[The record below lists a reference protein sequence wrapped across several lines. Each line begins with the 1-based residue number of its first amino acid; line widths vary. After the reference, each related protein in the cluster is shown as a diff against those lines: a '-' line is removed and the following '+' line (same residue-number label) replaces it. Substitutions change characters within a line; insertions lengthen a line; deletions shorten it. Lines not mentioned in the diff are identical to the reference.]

1 LRPAALEA
9 DSPPHRVQ
17 QIAPTP
23 NSGLGPGKPV
33 AATGTVRGVFVK
45 ICGITE
51 PEDALLAAGLG
62 ADAVGMIFAAS
73 SRRISTAAARDIIRR
88 LPPEILAVGVFRNE
102 RRERVVELA
111 NTIGLRAV
119 QLHGDESP
127 EDTRWVAARVPA
139 VIRAFS
145 VRDPALALGADY
157 GPHRL
162 LIDSPSPGSG
172 QVFDWSAVER
182 VAAGRPFILA
192 GGLTPDNVADAIE
205 LVEPWGVD
213 VATGVESSPGHK
225 DPAKVRRFIQ
235 AARRAASRRSRW
247 PVDGLEGGGSLFD
260 DGGSLFLHHRPGRPG
275 HAVGD
280 RDDYGESDGS
290 MWS

>member
-1 LRPAALEA
+1 MR
-9 DSPPHRVQ
+9 S
-17 QIAPTP
+17 
-23 NSGLGPGKPV
+23 
-33 AATGTVRGVFVK
+33 VFVK

-62 ADAVGMIFAAS
+62 ADAIGMIFAPS
-73 SRRISTAAARDIIRR
+73 TRRIGMEVARDIVRR

-127 EDTRWVAARVPA
+127 EDTRWVSARVPA

-145 VRDPALALGADY
+145 IRDPALSVGADY

-162 LIDSPSPGSG
+162 LIDSPAPGSG
-172 QVFDWSAVER
+172 QVFDWSAVEQ

-213 VATGVESSPGHK
+213 VASGVESSPGHK
-225 DPAKVRRFIQ
+225 DPAKVRRFLQ
-235 AARRAASRRSRW
+235 AARQAASRRSRW
-247 PVDGLEGGGSLFD
+247 RIDRFDQTGSLFD
-260 DGGSLFLHHRPGRPG
+260 DGGSLFEPGQLTRPGD
-275 HAVGD
+275 VDGD
-280 RDDYGESDGS
+280 QGDYGEPEGS
-290 MWS
+290 PWS

>member
-1 LRPAALEA
+1 M
-9 DSPPHRVQ
+9 
-17 QIAPTP
+17 
-23 NSGLGPGKPV
+23 
-33 AATGTVRGVFVK
+33 FVK
-45 ICGITE
+45 ICGITD

-62 ADAVGMIFAAS
+62 ADAVGMIFAPS
-73 SRRISTAAARDIIRR
+73 SRRIGTAAARDIVRR
-88 LPPEILAVGVFRNE
+88 LPPEILAVGIFRNE
-102 RRERVVELA
+102 RRERVVEVA

-127 EDTRWVAARVPA
+127 EDTRWVSARVPA

-145 VRDPALALGADY
+145 VRDPALTSGADY

-172 QVFDWSAVER
+172 QVFDWSVVEQ

-192 GGLTPDNVADAIE
+192 GGLTPDNVADAVE

-213 VATGVESSPGHK
+213 VASGVESSPGRK

-235 AARRAASRRSRW
+235 AARQAASRRSRW
-247 PVDGLEGGGSLFD
+247 RIDWFDETGPLFGDGESPFPFDQPRDRGHTVD
-260 DGGSLFLHHRPGRPG
+260 
-275 HAVGD
+275 D
-280 RDDYGESDGS
+280 RDHYGESDGS
-290 MWS
+290 PWS

>member
-1 LRPAALEA
+1 MRRNPIRCSDRRRRSRIGT
-9 DSPPHRVQ
+9 DSDFGR
-17 QIAPTP
+17 
-23 NSGLGPGKPV
+23 GKPV
-33 AATGTVRGVFVK
+33 APAGTVRGVFVK

-62 ADAVGMIFAAS
+62 ADAVGMIFAPS
-73 SRRISTAAARDIIRR
+73 SRRIGTATARDIARR

-119 QLHGDESP
+119 QLHGAESP

-145 VRDPALALGADY
+145 VRDPALTSGNDY

-172 QVFDWSAVER
+172 QVFDWSGVEQ

-213 VATGVESSPGHK
+213 VASGVESSPGHK

-235 AARRAASRRSRW
+235 AARQAAARRSRW
-247 PVDGLEGGGSLFD
+247 RIDRFDETESLFD
-260 DGGSLFLHHRPGRPG
+260 DGGSRFPLDRPRVTGDV
-275 HAVGD
+275 VGD
-280 RDDYGESDGS
+280 RDHYGESDES
-290 MWS
+290 SWS